1 MAMSRRSLDQDSDG
15 AEKMTIRITD
25 WQVNRFLDLWHI
37 CYHPDT
43 SPENP
48 PEKLVELI
56 ESAQKITDGI
66 YANGRWL
73 FLIADN
79 MLFDIVRIPIIT
91 DHAKKRLKE
100 RFGYSGRN
108 LPYYVVSEIYAGRPA
123 TKKEVPID
131 ELFRKYH
138 KIRAVIFENH
148 IYLLSEDAG
157 YSLVTVFN
165 VS

>member
-1 MAMSRRSLDQDSDG
+1 MAMSRRSPDQDSDG
-15 AEKMTIRITD
+15 AEKTTIRITD
-25 WQVNRFLDLWHI
+25 WQVNRFLELWHI

-48 PEKLVELI
+48 PRKLRELL
-56 ESAQKITDGI
+56 ENAQRLTNGI

-73 FLIADN
+73 FLINDGK
-79 MLFDIVRIPIIT
+79 LFDIVRVPVIT
-91 DHAKKRLKE
+91 DHAKKRLRE

-123 TKKEVPID
+123 TKKEVQIGA
-131 ELFRKYH
+131 LFRKYH

-157 YSLVTVFN
+157 YSLITVMN
-165 VS
+165 KS